1 MEESRVP
8 EGVPVHKGNMV
19 LEPRQSSENFPQ
31 CSLTTKVFMG
41 LGIYGAIP
49 AFAEIKIGQLLA
61 FPEQHA
67 IWNYKRQKK
76 RGAGDGQTPAHHVV
90 GVGGESRTTSTTQPT
105 LEAGTE

>member
-31 CSLTTKVFMG
+31 CSLTTKAFMG

-49 AFAEIKIGQLLA
+49 AFAEIKIGQLLS